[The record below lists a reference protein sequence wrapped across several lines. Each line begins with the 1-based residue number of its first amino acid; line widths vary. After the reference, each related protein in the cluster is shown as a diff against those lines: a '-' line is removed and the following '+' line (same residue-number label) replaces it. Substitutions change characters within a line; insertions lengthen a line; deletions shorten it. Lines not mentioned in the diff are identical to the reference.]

1 MSEEL
6 EQLRQYLETGQLE
19 AAFGLLDEMDEMS
32 RDDKIHKIQSS
43 MHVLLVHLIT
53 QAVERRTTP
62 SWDRTIRN
70 ALFWIP
76 RINRR
81 RKAGGWYIHADD
93 LQEAL
98 DDVYE
103 HAMDNAAAE
112 ALGGEHTA
120 ASLGTLVDRERLL
133 AQAYEMISTT
143 QNERPSNALGMDALV
158 RDTLL

>member
-6 EQLRQYLETGQLE
+6 EQLRQYLETGQLD

-32 RDDKIHKIQSS
+32 RDDKMHKIQSY
-43 MHVLLVHLIT
+43 MHVLLIHLIK
-53 QAVERRTTP
+53 QAAEHRTTP

-81 RKAGGWYIHADD
+81 RKAGGWYLPADE

-98 DDVYE
+98 ADVYE
-103 HAMDNAAAE
+103 HALDSAAAE
-112 ALGGEHTA
+112 ALGGAHTA
-120 ASLGTLVDRERLL
+120 ASLGGLVDRESVL
-133 AQAYEMISTT
+133 AQAYEMIIAA
-143 QNERPSNALGMDALV
+143 QG
-158 RDTLL
+158 

>member
-6 EQLRQYLETGQLE
+6 EQLRQYLETGQLD

-32 RDDKIHKIQSS
+32 RDDKIHKIQSY
-43 MHVLLVHLIT
+43 MHVLLIHLIK
-53 QAVERRTTP
+53 QAAEHRTTP

-81 RKAGGWYIHADD
+81 RKAGGWYLPTDD

-98 DDVYE
+98 ADVYE
-103 HAMDNAAAE
+103 HALDSAAAE
-112 ALGGEHTA
+112 ALGGAHIT
-120 ASLGTLVDRERLL
+120 ASLGVLVDRESVL
-133 AQAYEMISTT
+133 AQAYEMIIAA
-143 QNERPSNALGMDALV
+143 PA
-158 RDTLL
+158 

>member
-6 EQLRQYLETGQLE
+6 EQLRQYLETGQLD

-32 RDDKIHKIQSS
+32 RDDKAHKIQSY
-43 MHVLLVHLIT
+43 MHVLLIHLIK
-53 QAVERRTTP
+53 QAAEHRTTP

-81 RKAGGWYIHADD
+81 RKAGGWYIPADD

-98 DDVYE
+98 ADVYE
-103 HAMDNAAAE
+103 HALDSAAAE
-112 ALGGEHTA
+112 ALGGAHTT
-120 ASLGTLVDRERLL
+120 ASLGVLVDRERVL
-133 AQAYEMISTT
+133 AQAYEMIIAA
-143 QNERPSNALGMDALV
+143 QA
-158 RDTLL
+158 

>member
-19 AAFGLLDEMDEMS
+19 AAFGLLDAMDEMS
-32 RDDKIHKIQSS
+32 RDDKIHKIQSY
-43 MHVLLVHLIT
+43 MHVLLIHLIK
-53 QAVERRTTP
+53 QAAEHRTVP

-81 RKAGGWYIHADD
+81 RKAGGWYIPADD

-98 DDVYE
+98 ADVYE
-103 HAMDNAAAE
+103 HALDSAAAE
-112 ALGGEHTA
+112 ALGGAHTT
-120 ASLGTLVDRERLL
+120 ASLGALVDRGRVL
-133 AQAYEMISTT
+133 AQAYEIIITAQT
-143 QNERPSNALGMDALV
+143 
-158 RDTLL
+158 